1 MHTAGIDKIAVV
13 TKEFKVLD
21 GHLLTIQPS
30 AYRPNDPDQKE
41 ESILFGNQ
49 KGKKAFFNHTAFNT
63 TIDPRGIVVS
73 LNPSKALHPY
83 NLTNNDNEIQQVW
96 DFVREEMKDAGILIP
111 PDNELKLVRL
121 DMAINSQM
129 AFPIQFYAPLFQ
141 SLKGKRMIS
150 KEYPSSYYFSNN
162 QREINFYDKTEE
174 VTQRGEDIPIDPRLM
189 RGELRAKKTDSIG
202 RMYRFNDLETMLKC
216 GGQYRL
222 TKYKENLTNQIFA
235 EGNRVDQLS
244 FFSLD
249 YARELEVLKMYKQKY
264 NRNAILEWMADNSL
278 DVIIAKFGSLENLRM
293 CLVDAGYEKKY
304 TFRVIRGMK
313 ERMQF
318 ASFFQT
324 TNKEENL
331 TNLYNEVFTK
341 FAV

>member
-30 AYRPNDPDQKE
+30 AYRPNDPEQKE
-41 ESILFGNQ
+41 EPILFGNQ

-111 PDNELKLVRL
+111 PDNELKLARL

-129 AFPIQFYAPLFQ
+129 TFPIQFYAPLFQ

-216 GGQYRL
+216 GGEYRL

-235 EGNRVDQLS
+235 EGNRTDQLS

-249 YARELEVLKMYKQKY
+249 YSRELEVLKMYKQKY

-304 TFRVIRGMK
+304 TFKVIRGMK

-331 TNLYNEVFTK
+331 TNLYNEVFSK
-341 FAV
+341 FAI

>member
-30 AYRPNDPDQKE
+30 AYRPNDPEQKE
-41 ESILFGNQ
+41 ESTLFGNQ

-63 TIDPRGIVVS
+63 TIDPRGIVIS

-83 NLTNNDNEIQQVW
+83 HLTNNDNEIQQVW

-111 PDNELKLVRL
+111 PDNELKLARL

-202 RMYRFNDLETMLKC
+202 RMYRFNDLETMLKS
-216 GGQYRL
+216 GGEYRL
-222 TKYKENLTNQIFA
+222 TKYKQSLVSQIFA
-235 EGNRVDQLS
+235 DGNRQDQLS
-244 FFSLD
+244 IFSLD
-249 YARELEVLKMYKQKY
+249 YERELEVLRMYREKY
-264 NRNAILEWMADNSL
+264 PRNAVHNWLADNSI
-278 DVIIAKFGSLENLRM
+278 DVIIGKFGSLENLRM
-293 CLVDAGYEKKY
+293 CLIDAGFSRVY
-304 TFRVIRGMK
+304 TYSVIKEMK

-318 ASFFQT
+318 ASFFKT

>member
-41 ESILFGNQ
+41 ETILFGNQ

-63 TIDPRGIVVS
+63 TIDPRGIVIS

-83 NLTNNDNEIQQVW
+83 HLTNEDSEIRQVW
-96 DFVREEMKDAGILIP
+96 DYVREEMKDAGILIP
-111 PDNELKLVRL
+111 PDNELKLARL

-141 SLKGKRMIS
+141 SLRGKRMTN

-174 VTQRGEDIPIDPRLM
+174 VTQRGEGIPIDPRLM

-216 GGQYRL
+216 GGEYRL
-222 TKYKENLTNQIFA
+222 TKYKQSLNTQIFA
-235 EGNRVDQLS
+235 DGNRQDQLS
-244 FFSLD
+244 IFTLD
-249 YARELEVLKMYKQKY
+249 YDRELEIMKMYREKY
-264 NRNAILEWMADNSL
+264 PRNAVHNWLADNSL
-278 DVIIAKFGSLENLRM
+278 DVIIGKFGSLKNLRM
-293 CLVDAGYEKKY
+293 FYLDAGLGDKY
-304 TFRVIRGMK
+304 TFRLIKQME
-313 ERMQF
+313 ERINF
-318 ASFFQT
+318 TSFFQT
-324 TNKEENL
+324 KNKEENL

>member
-1 MHTAGIDKIAVV
+1 
-13 TKEFKVLD
+13 
-21 GHLLTIQPS
+21 
-30 AYRPNDPDQKE
+30 
-41 ESILFGNQ
+41 
-49 KGKKAFFNHTAFNT
+49 
-63 TIDPRGIVVS
+63 
-73 LNPSKALHPY
+73 
-83 NLTNNDNEIQQVW
+83 
-96 DFVREEMKDAGILIP
+96 MKDAGILIP

-129 AFPIQFYAPLFQ
+129 TFPIQFYAPLFQ

-174 VTQRGEDIPIDPRLM
+174 VNQRGEDIPIDPRLM
-189 RGELRAKKTDSIG
+189 RGELRAKKTDSIS
-202 RMYRFNDLETMLKC
+202 RMYRFNDLATMLNC
-216 GGQYRL
+216 GAEYRL

-235 EGNRVDQLS
+235 EGNRTDQLS
-244 FFSLD
+244 IFSLD
-249 YARELEVLKMYKQKY
+249 YERELEVLKMYKQKY

-293 CLVDAGYEKKY
+293 CLVDAGYDKKY
-304 TFRVIRGMK
+304 TFKVIRGMK

-331 TNLYNEVFTK
+331 TNLYNEVFRK
-341 FAV
+341 FAI

>member
-1 MHTAGIDKIAVV
+1 MYTAGIDKIAVV

-30 AYRPNDPDQKE
+30 AYRPNDPEQKE

-202 RMYRFNDLETMLKC
+202 RMYRFNDLETMLKS
-216 GGQYRL
+216 GGEYRL
-222 TKYKENLTNQIFA
+222 TKYKQSLVSQIFA
-235 EGNRVDQLS
+235 DGNRVDQLS

-249 YARELEVLKMYKQKY
+249 YARELEVLKMYKERY

-304 TFRVIRGMK
+304 TFKVIRGIK

-324 TNKEENL
+324 INKEENL